1 MKRLFAYIL
10 LMILGLF
17 GMFAFSFLFYRGNW
31 LVAFVLAAFLLA
43 SIIIFAKKNA
53 YPLRFMYPGL
63 ITFFLFLVLPIVFT
77 VLIGFTNLGTGHLLN
92 KDDVKKIIAS
102 ETYVPQEGEAK
113 NLVFILTLKQDEL
126 EIIAQDDDTK
136 NKYFA
141 RFKSDAKEIKLSRY
155 LGQMPSESLRK
166 GELFQLFKKIKD
178 IPLVLPSREK
188 FSFQRIDALVNVTPR
203 FKMISNDRFYDIHTH
218 AIYAPDS
225 QKGFYINEKDSNDKL
240 SPGYYV
246 GVGVNNFI
254 RLFSDGSIRQSFS
267 KIFLWTILW
276 SLGSVLLSFS
286 LGMTLALIVNHKG
299 LKGKAFYRVLFII
312 PYSIPFFISVLV
324 FKGLLNQDFGVIN
337 ELLAFVGFAKINW
350 LGDPL
355 ISKVSCL
362 IVNLWLGFP
371 YMFLVTTGILQSIPN
386 SVYEAAAIDGAKRF
400 ATFWHITLP
409 MTFSAI
415 GPLLVGSF
423 AFNLNNFVGIY
434 LLTGGGPPFAD
445 ATTPAGS
452 TDILISYTY
461 RLAFEGGS
469 GQDFGLASS
478 IAIIIFFIIT
488 LLTLLNFK
496 LSGMFKNKESR

>member
-1 MKRLFAYIL
+1 MNKWLSRILFGLFAL
-10 LMILGLF
+10 C
-17 GMFAFSFLFYRGNW
+17 GMFLVSFLSYQGHWAIALGFA
-31 LVAFVLAAFLLA
+31 VFLFISL
-43 SIIIFAKKNA
+43 IIFAKKNA

-77 VLIGFTNLGTGHLLN
+77 VLIGFTNLGTGHLLSKGTV
-92 KDDVKKIIAS
+92 KDIIAS
-102 ETYVPQEGEAK
+102 ETVEAQEGKAK
-113 NLVFILTLKQDEL
+113 NLAYLVIEEGSRYDIYAHDDQTNKNYKSSFTLG
-126 EIIAQDDDTK
+126 
-136 NKYFA
+136 NKL
-141 RFKSDAKEIKLSRY
+141 IKLEEFS
-155 LGQMPSESLRK
+155 GTMPEEGMAK
-166 GELFQLFKKIKD
+166 GKLFQLFKKFKE
-178 IPLVLPSREK
+178 IPLILPEGEK
-188 FSFQRIDALVNVTPR
+188 LSFGRIDSLVNVQ
-203 FKMISNDRFYDIHTH
+203 DRFQILNDGRFEDMRTKVTYKAD
-218 AIYAPDS
+218 DS
-225 QKGFYINEKDSNDKL
+225 IGFYVSEQDPSDKL

-246 GVGVNNFI
+246 TVGLQNFT
-254 RLFSDGSIRQSFS
+254 RLFSDSSIRESFTQ
-267 KIFLWTILW
+267 IFLWTMLW
-276 SLGSVLLSFS
+276 ALGSVFLSFS
-286 LGMTLALIVNHKG
+286 MGMTLALLVNKKA
-299 LKGKAFYRVLFII
+299 LKGKAIYRVLFII

-324 FKGLLNQDFGVIN
+324 FKGLLNQDFGIIN
-337 ELLAFVGFAKINW
+337 EILVSFGLAKVNW
-350 LGDPL
+350 LGDP
-355 ISKVSCL
+355 IMAKIACL

-434 LLTGGGPPFAD
+434 LLTGGGPPIPQ

-496 LSGMFKNKESR
+496 LSGMFKNKDGR

>member
-1 MKRLFAYIL
+1 MMKWLGRIIFI
-10 LMILGLF
+10 ILGLA
-17 GMFAFSFLFYRGNW
+17 GMFALSFLTYQGHW
-31 LVAFVLAAFLLA
+31 MIALVLAVFLFV
-43 SIIIFAKKNA
+43 SIFIFAKKNA

-63 ITFFLFLVLPIVFT
+63 ITFFLFLVLPIIFT

-92 KDDVKKIIAS
+92 KAEVRDIIANES
-102 ETYVPQEGEAK
+102 YVPQEGEAK
-113 NLVFILTLKQDEL
+113 NIPFVLFEKADGLEL
-126 EIIAQDDDTK
+126 IAQTEDGQK
-136 NKYFA
+136 KYT
-141 RFKSDAKEIKLSRY
+141 AKFQLNAKGIKL
-155 LGQMPSESLRK
+155 LPFEGQMPTEGMSK
-166 GELFQLFKKIKD
+166 GQLFQLFRKIKE
-178 IPLVLPSREK
+178 IPLFLPTGEK
-188 FSFQRIDALVNVTPR
+188 LSFQRMDALVNVSPR
-203 FKMISNDRFYDIHTH
+203 FQALEGDRFQDLHTKV
-218 AIYAPDS
+218 IYASDS
-225 QKGFYINEKDSNDKL
+225 KTGFYVNEQDSTDKL

-246 GVGVNNFI
+246 GVGVNNFT
-254 RLFSDGSIRQSFS
+254 RLFKDSSVRESFTR
-267 KIFLWTILW
+267 IFLWTMLW
-276 SLGSVLLSFS
+276 ALGSVVLSFS

-299 LKGKAFYRVLFII
+299 LKGKALYRVLFII

-324 FKGLLNQDFGVIN
+324 FKGLLNQDFGIIN
-337 ELLAFVGFAKINW
+337 ELLTSFGIAKVNW
-350 LGDPL
+350 LGDP
-355 ISKVSCL
+355 IVAKISCL

-371 YMFLVTTGILQSIPN
+371 YMFLVTTGILQSIPS

-400 ATFWHITLP
+400 ATFRHITLP

-434 LLTGGGPPFAD
+434 LLTAGGPPFAD

-478 IAIIIFFIIT
+478 IAIIIFIIIA

-496 LSGMFKNKESR
+496 LSGMFKNKETR